1 MAQDLRERLPPAV
14 RAQFERLRSTES
26 LLLAQIPTDATT
38 ELGTLSAE
46 RDALLIEICQGLAA
60 MGNEGLRE
68 QALLQLAEGNQRLS
82 AAATAA
88 LEAAV
93 RQSADGAHQRR
104 AISAYGEH
112 QNID

>member
-1 MAQDLRERLPPAV
+1 MAQDLAERLPPDM
-14 RAQFERLRSTES
+14 RARLEQLHATES
-26 LLLAQIPTDATT
+26 HLLAQIPTDATT

-46 RDALLIEICQGLAA
+46 RDALLVEICERLAA

-68 QALLQLAEGNQRLS
+68 QVLLQLAAGNQRLS
-82 AAATAA
+82 TAATSA

-93 RQSADGAHQRR
+93 RQAADGAHQRR

-112 QNID
+112 ENLE